1 MEFLNPN
8 FLYLLIVLIV
18 LIAMKIV
25 FFSKRNA
32 SLQVSN
38 VESLKIFFNRGAT
51 FKIFLLNSLF
61 VIALTFLIV
70 SLARPRIS
78 SSDKL
83 VKVDVVDIILVLDT
97 SSSMLAEDF
106 KPNRLEA
113 VKKAAQDFIENR
125 NGDRIGLLVFGKE
138 TFIQCPLT
146 IDYSVLSNLL
156 TEVTVI
162 DRKYDGTA
170 IGIAIAN
177 GINRLRANDSKSKV
191 IILLSDGSN
200 NSGAIDPISA
210 ARMAKEYN
218 IKIYTIGAGTRQ
230 AVTYIPD
237 RGYIKNEIDEDTLKK
252 IAAETG
258 GKYFRAIDK
267 ESLSNVYEEINEL
280 EKSEITV
287 SYFTQYKEI
296 YLYFLGAGFIILI
309 LYEVLN
315 IIYFRRIIWFLKT
328 YHLPLFPFS

>member
-8 FLYLLIVLIV
+8 FLYLLAVLFVLIV
-18 LIAMKIV
+18 MRIV
-25 FFSKRNA
+25 FLSKRNA

-38 VESLKIFFNRGAT
+38 VESLKTFFNKGAT
-51 FKIFLLNSLF
+51 YKIFLLNSLF
-61 VIALTFLIV
+61 IIALILFIV

-83 VKVDVVDIILVLDT
+83 IKVDVVDIILVLDT

-146 IDYSVLSNLL
+146 IDYSVLNNLL

-177 GINRLRANDSKSKV
+177 GINRLRANESKSKV
-191 IILLSDGSN
+191 MILLSDGSN

-210 ARMAKEYN
+210 AKMAKEYN

-237 RGYIKNEIDEDTLKK
+237 RGYIRNEIDEDTLKK

-258 GKYFRAIDK
+258 GKYFRATDK

-296 YLYFLGAGFIILI
+296 YLYFLCAGFVILI
-309 LYEVLN
+309 LYQLLN
-315 IIYFRRIIWFLKT
+315 IIYFRRII
-328 YHLPLFPFS
+328 